1 MSGKK
6 GMKKYPA
13 GMREAIVKEL
23 KEGSS
28 QRELSRKY
36 GVSRYSIQSW
46 CGLRPET
53 KLRQAVPLPKG
64 RSKKNKTIE
73 DYEKENQRLKM
84 ENELLRDFL
93 SLSGKE

>member
-36 GVSRYSIQSW
+36 GVSRYAIQS
-46 CGLRPET
+46 
-53 KLRQAVPLPKG
+53 
-64 RSKKNKTIE
+64 IE
-73 DYEKENQRLKM
+73 
-84 ENELLRDFL
+84 FW
-93 SLSGKE
+93 SG

>member
-1 MSGKK
+1 
-6 GMKKYPA
+6 MKKYPA
-13 GMREAIVKEL
+13 GIREAIVKEL

-28 QRELSRKY
+28 QRELSVKY
-36 GVSRYSIQSW
+36 GVSRYAIQSW

-53 KLRQAVPLPKG
+53 LLRQAAPLAKG

-73 DYEKENQRLKM
+73 DYEKENRRLKM

-93 SLSGKE
+93 SLTGKE